1 MLYLCVIRNE
11 VITIKK
17 DTIMK
22 AILKCTGEEVEIIKV
37 VKAQDYKCY
46 FVRFADGKESDGY
59 FIESDLVIL

>member
-1 MLYLCVIRNE
+1 
-11 VITIKK
+11 
-17 DTIMK
+17 MK
-22 AILKCTGEEVEIIKV
+22 AILKCTGKEVEIIKV